1 MDRQAQKEKRAYS
14 GVFGFSAQDYS
25 LQESMG
31 SIQNHAEEKLLPTDK
46 AIVMARRM
54 LHEAAVGLEKG
65 TEPPAL
71 DAKEQRVRAAGVL
84 LKRDIDPVAWA
95 QENLSDGLDQPLFS
109 I

>member
-1 MDRQAQKEKRAYS
+1 
-14 GVFGFSAQDYS
+14 
-25 LQESMG
+25 
-31 SIQNHAEEKLLPTDK
+31 
-46 AIVMARRM
+46 M

-65 TEPPAL
+65 VEPPAL

-84 LKRDIDPVAWA
+84 LKRDIDPVTWA